1 MADNV
6 ISVRTSAVLSRE
18 MKDWPKKRI
27 AVEGQKLF
35 WLFSGTEKLQKPPDL
50 DLLVSVLLAFLTDK
64 HYTFVLITLHN
75 DEIMISVFSNCNQRF
90 CLRLQTHLL

>member
-35 WLFSGTEKLQKPPDL
+35 WLFSDTEKLQKPP
-50 DLLVSVLLAFLTDK
+50 K
-64 HYTFVLITLHN
+64 PTFVGGSLI
-75 DEIMISVFSNCNQRF
+75 SFF
-90 CLRLQTHLL
+90 